1 MMGTALSLKHA
12 ASRLASTPLK
22 HLLGF
27 AYSARHVLAHREREA
42 TPIRDA
48 DFDIVTVVCGQDLL
62 PLRLQA
68 RSLALYMDPTF
79 TGTIV
84 LIVNDLSQGKV
95 IARIRDAILPEYGCW
110 RDRVRIVPFHHLG
123 HGLDP
128 TNGWKIQ
135 QALKLVAAA
144 IVSRPFYVVLDSKNH
159 LVRRV
164 HVTDFVTTLG
174 LARQKL
180 DADAPTLDGHSRTC
194 ARFLGLRPED
204 VGPCWPMT
212 PFVFHTRTARDLV
225 DTIERREGRSIFS
238 TFRRVRLLSEFL
250 LYKAHLRISA
260 LEGRAAPY
268 EEGALLSRTVWP
280 GQCVR
285 SAIADVE
292 HDTKFLVFGVH
303 RDTMRAL
310 SETEKQAL
318 DRFWQSRGLLS
329 PATALDND
337 WGTASFRTRPVPRVP
352 PTSALSYL

>member
-1 MMGTALSLKHA
+1 MSLKHA
-12 ASRLASTPLK
+12 TGRLASTPLK
-22 HLLGF
+22 HLLGC
-27 AYSARHVLAHREREA
+27 AYSARHFLAHREREA
-42 TPIRDA
+42 LAITGA
-48 DFDIVTVVCGQDLL
+48 DFDIVTVVCGQDLF

-68 RSLALYMDPTF
+68 RSLALYLDPAF

-84 LIVNDLSQGKV
+84 LIVNDLRQGKV
-95 IARIRDAILPEYGCW
+95 IARIWDTVLPEYGRW
-110 RDRVRIVPFHHLG
+110 QGRVRIVPFHHLG

-135 QALKLVAAA
+135 QALKLTAAA

-164 HVTDFVTTLG
+164 RVTDFVTTLG

-180 DADAPTLDGHSRTC
+180 DADAPTLDGHSR
-194 ARFLGLRPED
+194 ASAQLLGLRPED

-225 DTIERREGRSIFS
+225 DRIERREGRSIFS

-250 LYKAHLRISA
+250 LYKAHLRMSA

-268 EEGALLSRTVWP
+268 EEGSLLSRTVWP
-280 GQCVR
+280 GQCVI

-292 HDTKFLVFGVH
+292 DDTKFLVFGVH
-303 RDTMRAL
+303 RDTMSSL
-310 SETEKQAL
+310 STKEKQAL
-318 DRFWQSRGLLS
+318 DRFWQSRGLLN
-329 PATALDND
+329 PAATLDDD
-337 WGTASFRTRPVPRVP
+337 WGTVSFRSRPVPCAT
-352 PTSALSYL
+352 PTSALSYV